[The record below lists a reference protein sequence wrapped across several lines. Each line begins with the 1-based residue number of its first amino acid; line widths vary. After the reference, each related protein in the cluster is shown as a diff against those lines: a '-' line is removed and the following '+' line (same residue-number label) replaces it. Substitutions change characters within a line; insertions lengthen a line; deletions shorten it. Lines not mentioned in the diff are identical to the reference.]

1 MLVSKTWAENS
12 VELLWHRPLC
22 NSWKNLLNVVH
33 SIRKQKSYFKY
44 AELVKRLNLTTLA
57 TEVGDGTIMP
67 LAGCNRIERLTL
79 ANCKSLSDT
88 GVLPLIED
96 NQSLLALEFTG
107 LELITNITLNT
118 VATNCPRLQGLN
130 VSGCTQ
136 LTDDS
141 LSCIAR
147 NCRSLKRIKLNDCSQ
162 LTDLSIRAFAYNC
175 RQVLEIDLQNCSL
188 TSDSSVTS
196 LVAHASCLRELRLAH
211 CSLTTDDAW
220 LSVSSDRV
228 LETLRILD
236 LTACELLTDVAVA
249 KIVAVAPRL
258 RNLVL
263 AKCKRITDRAVVSIA
278 KLGKNLHYVHLG
290 HCSQITDSGVTD
302 LVKACNRIRYI
313 DLACCQRLTDASVT
327 HLAMLP
333 KLRRIGLVK
342 CHTIT
347 DASIYA
353 LGLGRL
359 STQGVPF
366 ETRSLERVHLSYC
379 VNLTLGGIHDLLKHC
394 PRLTHL
400 SVTGVQAFLRD
411 DITAFC
417 REAPSEFTEH
427 QREVF
432 CVFSGAGV
440 RDLREHLDRVALSN
454 AAAEG
459 EAARA
464 NDEEFVYD
472 EDEGGVHPGALNGQ
486 EHASASL
493 NAGGDFVHPY
503 TQAMTNAHADDDHQ
517 QVTGMLH
524 ATGLN
529 EAPGDDDD
537 DEMDSEYATPVP
549 STGGPGGDTDS
560 NVSPLD

>member
-1 MLVSKTWAENS
+1 MAQPNDSQSSIGISTFREMSVSQETERERRQRPPISWLPAELLIATFSKLSSPADLRNCMLVSKTWAENS

-33 SIRKQKSYFKY
+33 SIRKQKSYFEY

-67 LAGCNRIERLTL
+67 LAICKRIERLTL

-88 GVLPLIED
+88 GVLPLIEG
-96 NQSLLALEFTG
+96 NQSLLALDFTG
-107 LELITNITLNT
+107 LELITNITLTT

-136 LTDDS
+136 LTDES
-141 LSCIAR
+141 LSNIAR
-147 NCRSLKRIKLNDCSQ
+147 NCRSLKRVGFFFHFVFFVFAHQHRCSRDVSADVPGQIKLNDCSR
-162 LTDLSIRAFAYNC
+162 LTDLSVRAFAYNC

-220 LSVSSDRV
+220 LSVPNDRV

-278 KLGKNLHYVHLG
+278 RLGKNLHYVHLG
-290 HCSQITDSGVTD
+290 HCSQITDSGVID
-302 LVKACNRIRYI
+302 LVRACNRIRYI
-313 DLACCQRLTDASVT
+313 DLACCQRLTDASVI

-347 DASIYA
+347 DASIY
-353 LGLGRL
+353 LLGRGRT
-359 STQGVPF
+359 SAQGVPL

-379 VNLTLGGIHDLLKHC
+379 VNLTLAV
-394 PRLTHL
+394 R
-400 SVTGVQAFLRD
+400 SRD
-411 DITAFC
+411 QTN
-417 REAPSEFTEH
+417 RS
-427 QREVF
+427 
-432 CVFSGAGV
+432 
-440 RDLREHLDRVALSN
+440 LD
-454 AAAEG
+454 
-459 EAARA
+459 
-464 NDEEFVYD
+464 
-472 EDEGGVHPGALNGQ
+472 
-486 EHASASL
+486 
-493 NAGGDFVHPY
+493 
-503 TQAMTNAHADDDHQ
+503 
-517 QVTGMLH
+517 
-524 ATGLN
+524 
-529 EAPGDDDD
+529 
-537 DEMDSEYATPVP
+537 
-549 STGGPGGDTDS
+549 
-560 NVSPLD
+560 